1 MMQYYIVEIKINNVR
16 HLNNI
21 TINLGN
27 DKNHLILT
35 GKNGSGKTSVLEKL
49 HFFISNKINNSGNIQ
64 NFYNYKDRLD
74 TLDKVQHKAL
84 IDSVN
89 QYIDCVP
96 TFNNENIQD
105 CSNFIYAFFDAKRKN
120 ETIPPKGINKIELSK
135 NKTQKLNKNFLQYI
149 VNLKAEK
156 SFANDDGDKETV
168 RKIDSWFKKFE
179 KMLQQIFND
188 NNLKIKF
195 DRKNYNFTIQ
205 RTNRK
210 EFDFNTLSAGYSA
223 VIDIITELILKI
235 ETTETKSFDCEGIV
249 LIDEIENH
257 LHVELQ
263 KNILP
268 FLTTFFPNI
277 QFIITT
283 HSPFVLSSMANTVV
297 YDLERKEQLS
307 GKNLINASYTQIVKN
322 YFEVDSEFSNILE
335 QDIFRYEVLI
345 NKLDKALSKEEQK
358 ELLELDMK
366 LDKLAP
372 MLSDVIY
379 LKFKELQDK
388 LIEND

>member
-1 MMQYYIVEIKINNVR
+1 MQYYIVEIKINNVR

-345 NKLDKALSKEEQK
+345 NKLDKTLSKEEQK

>member
-345 NKLDKALSKEEQK
+345 NKLDKTLSKEEQK